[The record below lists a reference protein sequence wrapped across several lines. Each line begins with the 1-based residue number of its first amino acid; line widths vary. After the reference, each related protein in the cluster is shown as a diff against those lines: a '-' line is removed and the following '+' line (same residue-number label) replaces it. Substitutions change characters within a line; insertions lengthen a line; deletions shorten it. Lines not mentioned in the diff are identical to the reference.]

1 MLLDKDLQNKS
12 SISLESAMKNYIR
25 VKGANEHNLKNI
37 SVDIPKNS
45 LVVITGLS
53 GSGKSSLAFDTIYAE
68 GQRRFLEGLSS
79 FSRQYMVQFKKP
91 EVESIQGLTPAIA
104 IEQKTTNTS
113 PRSTVGTITGI
124 YDFLRLLYAK
134 VGTPKCPVHG
144 LDVKSSDTETVLGQL
159 LKSHIGQKIQILAP
173 VASQKKGEFQ
183 KELRYWE
190 SKGFLKAYI
199 DGKWIEISEITK
211 LAKTKPH
218 DIDVLVDQLPVEEK
232 FSHRI
237 KSSLNR
243 AFDIASGLVSIVYLD
258 TNEKVLFSLDSSC
271 PKCGYSFPEL
281 DPNHFSFNN
290 PRGACEEC
298 KGLGTTDI
306 QEESQILD
314 GLDGQ
319 KSQVTK
325 FKYKGQDAHSDED
338 DEIPTHLRPC
348 ESCNGTRL
356 NLKARSVFIGEKN
369 IADLSLYSL
378 SKLRQFLSELKLSG
392 RDLELGEKIINQILT
407 RLAYI
412 ENIGAGYLSLS
423 RSSATLS
430 GGESQRIRLATQLGA
445 SMVGVLYVLDEP
457 SIGLH
462 PRDHHKLLNHL
473 NEIKNRGNTII
484 VVEHDEE
491 TMENADFIVDIG
503 PRAGEF
509 GGEIQATGNL
519 ESIKK
524 NPQSLTGQYLS
535 YQKTI
540 PYPESRREKQKS
552 DLVLKKASGH
562 NLKDVDVTFPLG
574 LLIGVSGISG
584 SGKST
589 LIIDTLYPALSEKVY
604 GFDKYSEPYQSL
616 EGFEDIDK
624 VIQINQN
631 PIGRTPRSTPA
642 TYVGLFPLI
651 RDLFARLPDAKMR
664 GFKPGHFSF
673 NVKGGR
679 CETCKGHGQVKIEM
693 HFLAD
698 VYVPCE
704 ECRGRRYN
712 GSVLNIKFKDQNIAD
727 ILEMSVS
734 DACEFFKNQGQIFV
748 KLKTLEEVGLGYLRL
763 GQSSLTLSGG
773 EAQRVKLS
781 RELSKRATGKTF
793 YILDEPTTGLHFE
806 DIKKLIELLHRLAD
820 QGNTVLVIEHNMDVL
835 KNCDHI
841 IELGPEGGEQGGLV
855 TFQGSPEELSKSKT
869 SFTAPFLKKS
879 LSLNSKPVS

>member
-1 MLLDKDLQNKS
+1 
-12 SISLESAMKNYIR
+12 MKNYIR

-124 YDFLRLLYAK
+124 YDFLRLLYAR
-134 VGTPKCPVHG
+134 VGSAKCPDHN
-144 LDVKSSDTETVLGQL
+144 LEVKASDTETVLGQL
-159 LKSHIGQKIQILAP
+159 LQNKLGQKIQILAP

-190 SKGFLKAYI
+190 SKGFLRALI
-199 DGKWIEISEITK
+199 DGQWTDLSEVNK
-211 LAKTKPH
+211 LTKTKPH
-218 DIDVLVDQLPVEEK
+218 DIDILVDQLPVEEK

-243 AFDIASGLVSIVYLD
+243 AFDIASGLVSIVYL
-258 TNEKVLFSLDSSC
+258 NSQEKSLFSLDASC
-271 PKCGYSFPEL
+271 PKCGYSFPDL

-306 QEESQILD
+306 QEEMVIADGFDGHKSQISKYRYQ
-314 GLDGQ
+314 GQ
-319 KSQVTK
+319 LEES
-325 FKYKGQDAHSDED
+325 HSDEE
-338 DEIPTHLRPC
+338 DEVPTHLRPC
-348 ESCNGTRL
+348 AECLGTRL
-356 NLKARSVFIGEKN
+356 NLKARSVFVADKN
-369 IADLSLYSL
+369 IAELSNMSL
-378 SKLRQFLSELKLSG
+378 SKLKQFLLTLKLSG
-392 RDLELGEKIINQILT
+392 RDEEVGAKILQQILS
-407 RLAYI
+407 RLTYI

-445 SMVGVLYVLDEP
+445 SMVGILYVLDEP

-462 PRDHHKLLNHL
+462 PRDHHKLLRHL
-473 NEIKNRGNTII
+473 NEIKDRGNTII

-509 GGEIQATGNL
+509 GGIIQATGDL
-519 ESIKK
+519 ESIKN
-524 NPQSLTGQYLS
+524 NPNSLTGQYLS
-535 YQKTI
+535 HKKI
-540 PYPESRREKQKS
+540 IAYPQIRRTPSKGDIKLLQ
-552 DLVLKKASGH
+552 ASGH
-562 NLKDVDVTFPLG
+562 NLKQVNAVFPLG

-589 LIIDTLYPALSEKVY
+589 LIIDTLFPALSQKVY
-604 GFDKYSEPYQSL
+604 GFNKYSEP
-616 EGFEDIDK
+616 FETLSGYENIDK

-651 RDLFARLPDAKMR
+651 RDLYARLPDAKMR

-693 HFLAD
+693 HFLTD

-704 ECRGRRYN
+704 DCRGRRYN
-712 GSVLNIKFKDQNIAD
+712 SSVLTVKFKDQSIAD
-727 ILEMSVS
+727 VLEMSVS
-734 DACEFFKNQGQIFV
+734 DAKEFFKNQGQIFV
-748 KLKTLEEVGLGYLRL
+748 KLSTLDEVGLGYLRL

-806 DIKKLIELLHRLAD
+806 DIKKLIELLHKLVD

-835 KNCDHI
+835 KNCDRI

-855 TFQGSPEELSKSKT
+855 TFQGTPEELTKQAS
-869 SFTAPFLKKS
+869 SFTAPFLNKA
-879 LSLNSKPVS
+879 LLVQSKT

>member
-1 MLLDKDLQNKS
+1 
-12 SISLESAMKNYIR
+12 MKNHIR
-25 VKGANEHNLKNI
+25 VKGASEHNLKSV

-45 LVVITGLS
+45 LTVITGLS

-124 YDFLRLLYAK
+124 YDFLRLLYAR
-134 VGTPKCPVHG
+134 VGTPKCPIHH

-159 LKSHIGQKIQILAP
+159 LSSHLGQKIQILAP
-173 VASQKKGEFQ
+173 VANQKKGEFQ

-190 SKGFLKAYI
+190 SKGFVRAYI
-199 DGKWIEISEITK
+199 DGAWVEISTLNK

-218 DIDVLVDQLPVEEK
+218 DIDVLVDQLPVEER

-237 KSSLNR
+237 KNSLNR
-243 AFDIASGLVSIVYLD
+243 AFDIASGLVSIVFMD
-258 TNEKVLFSLDSSC
+258 SKEKVLFSLESSC
-271 PKCGYSFPEL
+271 PMCGFSFPEL

-306 QEESQILD
+306 EEVAIILD
-314 GLDGQ
+314 GTDGE
-319 KSQVTK
+319 KTQVSK
-325 FKYKGQDAHSDED
+325 FKYKNQKEDSHSDED
-338 DEIPTHLRPC
+338 DEVPTHLTVC
-348 ESCNGTRL
+348 ESCQGTRL
-356 NLKARSVFIGEKN
+356 NIKARSVFIAEKH

-378 SKLRQFLSELKLSG
+378 SKLKTFLSELKLNG
-392 RDLELGEKIINQILT
+392 RDFEVGDKIIKQILS
-407 RLAYI
+407 RLTYI
-412 ENIGAGYLSLS
+412 ENIGAGYLSLA

-462 PRDHHKLLNHL
+462 PRDHHRLLNHL
-473 NEIKNRGNTII
+473 NEIKKRGNTII

-491 TMENADFIVDIG
+491 TMESADFIVDIG
-503 PRAGEF
+503 PGAGEF
-509 GGEIQATGNL
+509 GGQVQATGNI

-535 YQKTI
+535 QQKRI
-540 PYPESRREKQKS
+540 PYPQRRRSE
-552 DLVLKKASGH
+552 DNGRVVLKKASGH
-562 NLKDVDVTFPLG
+562 NLKDVNAEFPLG
-574 LLIGVSGISG
+574 KLIGVSGISG

-589 LIIDTLYPALSEKVY
+589 LIIDTLYPALSSKVY
-604 GFDKYSEPYQSL
+604 GFEKYTEPYDSL
-616 EGFEDIDK
+616 TGHEGLDK

-651 RDLFARLPDAKMR
+651 RDLYARLPDAKVR

-679 CETCKGHGQVKIEM
+679 CETCRGHGQVKIEM

-704 ECRGRRYN
+704 DCRGRRYN
-712 GSVLNIKFKDQNIAD
+712 SSVLTIKFKDLSIAD
-727 ILEMSVS
+727 VLEMSVS
-734 DACEFFKNQGQIFV
+734 DAKEFFKNQSQIYA
-748 KLKTLEEVGLGYLRL
+748 KLKTLDEVGLGYLRL

-781 RELSKRATGKTF
+781 RELSKRSTGKTF

-806 DIKKLIELLHRLAD
+806 DIRKLVELLHRLVD
-820 QGNTVLVIEHNMDVL
+820 QGNTVLVIEHNIDVL

-855 TFQGSPEELSKSKT
+855 TFQGTPEQLAQNSK
-869 SFTAPFLKKS
+869 SFTAPFIKKS
-879 LSLNSKPVS
+879 LNL

>member
-1 MLLDKDLQNKS
+1 
-12 SISLESAMKNYIR
+12 MKNYIK

-124 YDFLRLLYAK
+124 YDFLRLLYAR
-134 VGTPKCPVHG
+134 VGTAKCPEHN
-144 LDVKSSDTETVLGQL
+144 LDVKSSDTEAVLGQL
-159 LKSHIGQKIQILAP
+159 LKSHLGEKIQILAP

-190 SKGFLKAYI
+190 SKGFVRALI
-199 DGKWIEISEITK
+199 DGTWTEIAEVNK

-243 AFDIASGLVSIVYLD
+243 AFDIASGLVSVVYLKS
-258 TNEKVLFSLDSSC
+258 NEKHLFSLESSC
-271 PKCGYSFPEL
+271 PKCGYSFPDL

-306 QEESQILD
+306 QEESVMLD
-314 GLDGQ
+314 GFDGQ
-319 KSQVTK
+319 KSQVS
-325 FKYKGQDAHSDED
+325 KYRYQGQSDHTDEED
-338 DEIPTHLRPC
+338 EVPTHLRPC
-348 ESCNGTRL
+348 EVCAGTRL
-356 NLKARSVFIGEKN
+356 NLKARSVFVDGKN
-369 IADLSLYSL
+369 IADLSNMSL
-378 SKLRQFLSELKLSG
+378 SKLKTFLSQLQLSG
-392 RDLELGEKIINQILT
+392 RDEEVGGKIIQQILS
-407 RLAYI
+407 RLTYI

-462 PRDHHKLLNHL
+462 PRDHHKLLRHL
-473 NEIKNRGNTII
+473 NEIKDRGNTII

-509 GGEIQATGNL
+509 GGVIQATGNL
-519 ESIKK
+519 ESIKN
-524 NPQSLTGQYLS
+524 NPNSLTGQYLS
-535 YQKTI
+535 QKKAI
-540 PYPESRREKQKS
+540 SYPKMRRPQLKGQIE
-552 DLVLKKASGH
+552 LKKASGH
-562 NLKDVDVTFPLG
+562 NLKDVEAAFPLG
-574 LLIGVSGISG
+574 QLIGVSGISG

-589 LIIDTLYPALSEKVY
+589 LIIDTLFPALSEKVY
-604 GFDKYSEPYQSL
+604 GFNKYSEPYESL
-616 EGFEDIDK
+616 KGFEAIDK

-651 RDLFARLPDAKMR
+651 RDLYARLPDAKMR

-693 HFLAD
+693 HFLTD

-704 ECRGRRYN
+704 DCRSRRYN
-712 GSVLNIKFKDQNIAD
+712 SSVLTIKFKDQSIAD
-727 ILEMSVS
+727 VLEMSVS
-734 DACEFFKNQGQIFV
+734 DAKEFFKNQSLIYN
-748 KLKTLEEVGLGYLRL
+748 KLATLDEVGLGYLRL

-806 DIKKLIELLHRLAD
+806 DIKKLIELLHRLVD

-855 TFQGSPEELSKSKT
+855 TFQGTPEDLAKQST
-869 SFTAPFLKKS
+869 SFTAPFLKKVLKVQS
-879 LSLNSKPVS
+879 YNPEVTLNI

>member
-1 MLLDKDLQNKS
+1 MRSD
-12 SISLESAMKNYIR
+12 IKNSFIK
-25 VKGANEHNLKNI
+25 VKGANEHNLKNV

-45 LVVITGLS
+45 LIVITGLS

-91 EVESIQGLTPAIA
+91 DVESIQGLTPAIA

-113 PRSTVGTITGI
+113 PRSTVGTITGV
-124 YDFLRLLYAK
+124 YDYLRLLYSK
-134 VGTPKCPVHG
+134 IGQPRCPDHN
-144 LDVKSSDTETVLGQL
+144 LDVKSSDVETVLGQL
-159 LKSHIGQKIQILAP
+159 LSRHLGQKIQILAP
-173 VASQKKGEFQ
+173 VANEKKGEFQ
-183 KELRYWE
+183 KEIAYWQ
-190 SKGFLKAYI
+190 SKGFIRAYI
-199 DGKWIEISEITK
+199 DGAWVELSEINK

-218 DIDVLVDQLPVEEK
+218 NIDVLVDQLPVEEK

-243 AFDIASGLVSIVYLD
+243 AFDIASGLASIVYMD
-258 TNEKVLFSLDSSC
+258 TQEKDLFSLDSSC
-271 PKCGYSFPEL
+271 PTCGYSFPEL

-298 KGLGTTDI
+298 KGLGTKDI
-306 QEESQILD
+306 QEESIFVD
-314 GLDGQ
+314 GQDGQ
-319 KSQVTK
+319 KSQVTR
-325 FKYKGQDAHSDED
+325 FKYKSELEAHSDEE
-338 DEIPTHLRPC
+338 DEVPTHLVPC
-348 ESCNGTRL
+348 DECDGTRL
-356 NLKARSVFIGEKN
+356 NKKARSVFVNEKN
-369 IADLSLYSL
+369 IAELSNISMT
-378 SKLRQFLSELKLSG
+378 KLKSFLSDLKLTG
-392 RDLELGEKIINQILT
+392 RDLTVGEKIVQQILS
-407 RLAYI
+407 RLQYL

-462 PRDHHKLLNHL
+462 PRDHHKLLRHL
-473 NEIKNRGNTII
+473 NEIKDRGNTII

-503 PRAGEF
+503 PRAGEY
-509 GGEIQATGNL
+509 GGEIRAVGNL
-519 ESIKK
+519 ESIK
-524 NPQSLTGQYLS
+524 NNSNSLTGLYLS
-535 YQKTI
+535 HQKTI
-540 PYPESRREKQKS
+540 PYPTERRKETKGKLS
-552 DLVLKKASGH
+552 LKNAGGH
-562 NLKDVDVTFPLG
+562 NLKNLSVDFPLG
-574 LLIGVSGISG
+574 QLIGVAGISG

-604 GFDKYSEPYQSL
+604 GFKKYTEK
-616 EGFEDIDK
+616 FESIDGHQNIDK

-651 RDLFARLPDAKMR
+651 RDLFAKLPDSKIR

-693 HFLAD
+693 HFLTD

-712 GSVLNIKFKDQNIAD
+712 SSVLTIKFKDQSIAD

-734 DACEFFKNQGQIFV
+734 DGKEFFKNQTQIYE
-748 KLKTLEEVGLGYLRL
+748 KLKTLDEVGLGYLRL

-781 RELSKRATGKTF
+781 RELSKRSTGKTF

-806 DIKKLIELLHRLAD
+806 DIKKLIELLHRLVD
-820 QGNTVLVIEHNMDVL
+820 QGNTVLVIEHNIDVL
-835 KNCDHI
+835 KNCDTI
-841 IELGPEGGEQGGLV
+841 IELGPEGGEQGGELI
-855 TFQGSPEELSKSKT
+855 FNGAPEILAKSTK
-869 SFTAPFLKKS
+869 SFTAPFIKKS
-879 LSLNSKPVS
+879 LSL

>member
-1 MLLDKDLQNKS
+1 MN
-12 SISLESAMKNYIR
+12 NYIR
-25 VKGANEHNLKNI
+25 VKGASEHNLKNV

-91 EVESIQGLTPAIA
+91 QVESIQGLTPAIA

-124 YDFLRLLYAK
+124 YDFLRLLFAR
-134 VGTPKCPVHG
+134 VGVAKCPKHG
-144 LDVKSSDTETVLGQL
+144 VDVKSSDTETVLGL
-159 LKSHIGQKIQILAP
+159 LLSSYIGKKIQILAP

-190 SKGFLKAYI
+190 SKGFLRARI
-199 DGKWIEISEITK
+199 DGKWVELAEVIK

-218 DIDVLVDQLPVEEK
+218 DIEVLVDQLPVQEK

-243 AFDIASGLVSIVYLD
+243 AFDIASGLVTVVFLD
-258 TNEKVLFSLDSSC
+258 SDEKKLFSLDASC
-271 PKCGYSFPEL
+271 PECGYSFPDL

-290 PRGACEEC
+290 PRGSCEEC

-306 QEESQILD
+306 QEESVLLD
-314 GLDGQ
+314 GYDGQ
-319 KSQVTK
+319 KSSVSK
-325 FKYKGQDAHSDED
+325 FKYVGNESAKGDHSDED
-338 DEIPTHLRPC
+338 NEIPNHLRPC
-348 ESCNGTRL
+348 KACEGTRL
-356 NLKARSVFIGEKN
+356 NMKALNVFIFEKN
-369 IADLSLYSL
+369 ISELSHMSL
-378 SKLRQFLSELKLSG
+378 SKLRSFFGDLMLQG
-392 RDLELGEKIINQILT
+392 RDKEVGDKIILQILS
-407 RLAYI
+407 RLTYI
-412 ENIGAGYLSLS
+412 DNIGAGYLSLS
-423 RSSATLS
+423 RTSSTLS

-462 PRDHHKLLNHL
+462 PRDHHKLLSHL
-473 NEIKNRGNTII
+473 NEIKDRGNTII

-491 TMENADFIVDIG
+491 TMQSADFIVDIG
-503 PRAGEF
+503 PRAGEY
-509 GGEIQATGNL
+509 GGVIQATGDL
-519 ESIKK
+519 ESIKS
-524 NPQSLTGQYLS
+524 NPDSLTGQYLS
-535 YQKTI
+535 HVKNI
-540 PYPESRREKQKS
+540 PFPQVRRSKAKS
-552 DLVLKKASGH
+552 ELHLKKASGH
-562 NLKDVDVTFPLG
+562 NLKDVDAYFPLG
-574 LLIGVSGISG
+574 HLIGISGISG

-589 LIIDTLYPALSEKVY
+589 LIIDTLYPALSQSVY
-604 GFDKYSEPYQSL
+604 GFNKYSEPFESL
-616 EGFEDIDK
+616 TGYEDIDK
-624 VIQINQN
+624 VIRINQN

-651 RDLFARLPDAKMR
+651 RDLYARLPDAKVR

-679 CETCKGHGQVKIEM
+679 CETCKGHGQAKIEM
-693 HFLAD
+693 HFLTD

-704 ECRGRRYN
+704 DCRGRRYN
-712 GSVLNIKFKDQNIAD
+712 GSVLTVKFKDRSIAD
-727 ILEMSVS
+727 ILEMSVT
-734 DACEFFKNQGQIFV
+734 DAKDFFKNQIKIYA
-748 KLKTLEEVGLGYLRL
+748 KLKTLDEVGLGYLRL

-781 RELSKRATGKTF
+781 RELSKRSTGKTF

-806 DIKKLIELLHRLAD
+806 DIKKLVELLHRLVD
-820 QGNTVLVIEHNMDVL
+820 QGNTVVVIEHNMDVL

-841 IELGPEGGEQGGLV
+841 IELGPEGGEQGGLI
-855 TFQGSPEELSKSKT
+855 TFQGTPEKLAVHKK

-879 LSLNSKPVS
+879 LSLQTT

>member
-1 MLLDKDLQNKS
+1 
-12 SISLESAMKNYIR
+12 MKNYIR
-25 VKGANEHNLKNI
+25 VKGANEHNLKNV

-68 GQRRFLEGLSS
+68 GQRRFLEGMSS

-124 YDFLRLLYAK
+124 YDFLRLLYAR
-134 VGTPKCPVHG
+134 VGVAKCPEHH
-144 LDVKSSDTETVLGQL
+144 LDVKSSDTEAVLGQL
-159 LKSHIGQKIQILAP
+159 LKSHLGQKIQILAP

-190 SKGFLKAYI
+190 SKGFVRALI
-199 DGKWIEISEITK
+199 DGAWVEISEINK

-237 KSSLNR
+237 KASLNR
-243 AFDIASGLVSIVYLD
+243 AFDIASGLVSILYLD
-258 TNEKVLFSLDSSC
+258 TNEKSLFSLESSC
-271 PKCGYSFPEL
+271 PKCGYSFPDL

-306 QEESQILD
+306 QEESVVMD
-314 GLDGQ
+314 GFDGQ
-319 KSQVTK
+319 KSQVS
-325 FKYKGQDAHSDED
+325 KYKYTGQDSHADEE
-338 DEIPTHLRPC
+338 DEVPMHLRPC
-348 ESCNGTRL
+348 DGCDGTRL
-356 NLKARSVFIGEKN
+356 NLKARSVFVKDRH
-369 IADLSLYSL
+369 IAELANMSL
-378 SKLRQFLSELKLSG
+378 SKLKIFLADLKLAG
-392 RDLELGEKIINQILT
+392 RDEEVGGKIVQQIQSRLT
-407 RLAYI
+407 YI
-412 ENIGAGYLSLS
+412 ENIGAGYLSLA

-462 PRDHHKLLNHL
+462 PRDHHKLLRHL
-473 NEIKNRGNTII
+473 NEIKDRGNTII

-509 GGEIQATGNL
+509 GGVIQATGNL
-519 ESIKK
+519 EAIKN
-524 NPQSLTGQYLS
+524 NPDSLTGQYLS
-535 YQKTI
+535 HKKI
-540 PYPESRREKQKS
+540 IAYPEVRRPSVKGQIE
-552 DLVLKKASGH
+552 LKKASGH
-562 NLKDVDVTFPLG
+562 NLKNVEASFPLG
-574 LLIGVSGISG
+574 QLIGVSGISG

-589 LIIDTLYPALSEKVY
+589 LIIDTLFPALSHKVY
-604 GFDKYSEPYQSL
+604 GFNKYAEPFESL
-616 EGFEDIDK
+616 TGFESVDK

-651 RDLFARLPDAKMR
+651 RDLYARLPDAKMR

-693 HFLAD
+693 HFLTD

-704 ECRGRRYN
+704 DCRGRRYN
-712 GSVLNIKFKDQNIAD
+712 SSVLTIKFKDQSIAD
-727 ILEMSVS
+727 VLEMSVS
-734 DACEFFKNQGQIFV
+734 DAKEFFRNQGLIYN
-748 KLKTLEEVGLGYLRL
+748 KLATLDEVGLGYLRL

-806 DIKKLIELLHRLAD
+806 DIKKLIELLHRLVD

-855 TFQGSPEELSKSKT
+855 TFQGTPEGLAKQKS
-869 SFTAPFLKKS
+869 SFTAPFLQKVLK
-879 LSLNSKPVS
+879 N

>member
-1 MLLDKDLQNKS
+1 MRSDL
-12 SISLESAMKNYIR
+12 KNSFIK
-25 VKGANEHNLKNI
+25 VKGANEHNLKNV

-45 LVVITGLS
+45 LIVITGLS

-91 EVESIQGLTPAIA
+91 DVESIQGLTPAIA

-113 PRSTVGTITGI
+113 PRSTVGTITGV
-124 YDFLRLLYAK
+124 YDYLRLLYSK
-134 VGTPKCPVHG
+134 IGQPRCPDHN
-144 LDVKSSDTETVLGQL
+144 LDVKSSDVETVLGQL
-159 LKSHIGQKIQILAP
+159 LSRHLGQKIQILAP
-173 VASQKKGEFQ
+173 VANEKKGEFQ
-183 KELRYWE
+183 KEIAYWQ
-190 SKGFLKAYI
+190 SKGFIRAFI
-199 DGKWIEISEITK
+199 DGAWVELSEINK

-218 DIDVLVDQLPVEEK
+218 NIDVLVDQLPVEEK

-243 AFDIASGLVSIVYLD
+243 AFDIASGLASIIYLD
-258 TNEKVLFSLDSSC
+258 TQEKDLFSLDSSC
-271 PKCGYSFPEL
+271 PTCGYSFPEL

-306 QEESQILD
+306 QEESVFVD
-314 GLDGQ
+314 GQDGQ
-319 KSQVTK
+319 KSQVTR
-325 FKYKGQDAHSDED
+325 FKYVAESHSDEE
-338 DEIPTHLRPC
+338 DEVPTHLVPC
-348 ESCNGTRL
+348 DECDGTRL
-356 NLKARSVFIGEKN
+356 NKKARSVFVNEKN
-369 IADLSLYSL
+369 IAELSNVSMT
-378 SKLRQFLSELKLSG
+378 KLKSFLSDLKLTG
-392 RDLELGEKIINQILT
+392 RDQTVGEKIVQQILS
-407 RLAYI
+407 RLQYL

-423 RSSATLS
+423 RTSATLS

-462 PRDHHKLLNHL
+462 PRDHHKLLRHL
-473 NEIKNRGNTII
+473 NEIKDRGNTII

-503 PRAGEF
+503 PRAGEY
-509 GGEIQATGNL
+509 GGEIKAVGNL
-519 ESIKK
+519 ESIKN
-524 NPQSLTGQYLS
+524 NPESLTGLYLS
-535 YQKTI
+535 HKKKI
-540 PYPESRREKQKS
+540 PYPDVRRGLTTRGNLS
-552 DLVLKKASGH
+552 IKKASGH
-562 NLKDVDVTFPLG
+562 NLKNVSVDFPLG
-574 LLIGVSGISG
+574 QLIGVAGISG

-604 GFDKYSEPYQSL
+604 GFKKYTENFESISGYQSV
-616 EGFEDIDK
+616 DK

-651 RDLFARLPDAKMR
+651 RDLFARLPDSKIR

-693 HFLAD
+693 HFLTD

-712 GSVLNIKFKDQNIAD
+712 SSVLTIKFKDQSIGD

-734 DACEFFKNQGQIFV
+734 DAKEFFRHQTQIYE
-748 KLKTLEEVGLGYLRL
+748 KLKTLDEVGLGYLRL

-781 RELSKRATGKTF
+781 RELSKRSTGRTF

-806 DIKKLIELLHRLAD
+806 DIKKLIELLHRLVD
-820 QGNTVLVIEHNMDVL
+820 QGNTVLVIEHNIDVL
-835 KNCDHI
+835 KNCDTI
-841 IELGPEGGEQGGLV
+841 VELGPEGGEQGGELIF
-855 TFQGSPEELSKSKT
+855 TGTPEQLALSTK
-869 SFTAPFLKKS
+869 SFTAPFVKKTLSLKKS
-879 LSLNSKPVS
+879 LS

>member
-1 MLLDKDLQNKS
+1 MRS
-12 SISLESAMKNYIR
+12 EIKNNFIK
-25 VKGANEHNLKNI
+25 VKGANEHNLKNV

-45 LVVITGLS
+45 LIVITGLS

-91 EVESIQGLTPAIA
+91 DVESIQGLTPAIA

-113 PRSTVGTITGI
+113 PRSTVGTITGV
-124 YDFLRLLYAK
+124 YDYLRLLYSK
-134 VGTPKCPVHG
+134 IGQPRCPDHN
-144 LDVKSSDTETVLGQL
+144 LDVKSSDVETVLGQL
-159 LKSHIGQKIQILAP
+159 LSRHLGQKIQILAP
-173 VASQKKGEFQ
+173 VANEKKGEFQ
-183 KELRYWE
+183 KEIAYWQ
-190 SKGFLKAYI
+190 SKGFIRAFI
-199 DGKWIEISEITK
+199 DGTWVELSEINK

-218 DIDVLVDQLPVEEK
+218 NIDVLVDQLPVEEK

-243 AFDIASGLVSIVYLD
+243 AFDIASGLASIVYLD
-258 TNEKVLFSLDSSC
+258 TQEKDLFSLDSSC
-271 PKCGYSFPEL
+271 PTCGYSFPEL

-298 KGLGTTDI
+298 KGLGTKDI
-306 QEESQILD
+306 QEESIFVD
-314 GLDGQ
+314 GQDGQ
-319 KSQVTK
+319 KSQVTR
-325 FKYKGQDAHSDED
+325 FKYKSESEAHSDEE
-338 DEIPTHLRPC
+338 DEVPVHLVPC
-348 ESCNGTRL
+348 DECDGTRL
-356 NLKARSVFIGEKN
+356 NKKARSVFVNEKN
-369 IADLSLYSL
+369 IAELSNISMT
-378 SKLRQFLSELKLSG
+378 KLKSFLSDLKLTG
-392 RDLELGEKIINQILT
+392 RDLTVGEKIVQQILS
-407 RLAYI
+407 RLQYL

-462 PRDHHKLLNHL
+462 PRDHHKLLRHL
-473 NEIKNRGNTII
+473 NEIKDRGNTII

-503 PRAGEF
+503 PRAGEY
-509 GGEIQATGNL
+509 GGEIRAVGNL
-519 ESIKK
+519 ESIKN
-524 NPQSLTGQYLS
+524 NPDSLTGLYLS
-535 YQKTI
+535 HQKTI
-540 PYPESRREKQKS
+540 PYPSERRKETKGKLS
-552 DLVLKKASGH
+552 LKNASGH
-562 NLKDVDVTFPLG
+562 NLKNLSVDFPLG
-574 LLIGVSGISG
+574 QLIGVAGISG

-604 GFDKYSEPYQSL
+604 GFKKYTEK
-616 EGFEDIDK
+616 FESIDGHQNIDK

-651 RDLFARLPDAKMR
+651 RDLFAKLPDSKIR

-693 HFLAD
+693 HFLTD

-712 GSVLNIKFKDQNIAD
+712 SSVLTIKFKDQSIAD

-734 DACEFFKNQGQIFV
+734 DAKEFFKNQTQIYE
-748 KLKTLEEVGLGYLRL
+748 KLKTLDEVGLGYLRL

-781 RELSKRATGKTF
+781 RELSKRSTGKTF

-806 DIKKLIELLHRLAD
+806 DIKKLIELLHRLVD
-820 QGNTVLVIEHNMDVL
+820 QGNTVLVIEHNIDVL
-835 KNCDHI
+835 KNCDTI
-841 IELGPEGGEQGGLV
+841 IELGPEGGEQGGELI
-855 TFQGSPEELSKSKT
+855 FNGAPEKLAMSAK
-869 SFTAPFLKKS
+869 SFTAPFIKKS
-879 LSLNSKPVS
+879 LSL